1 MRAPT
6 FLFAM
11 GMLEWRADERQVLEQ
26 GMNQRSETHTGI
38 GRVAIAA
45 TLAGLLGMG
54 AIAMPTTAF
63 AEMTTTRSYTWKD
76 GEQKPSAAQ
85 TVTSNGVTYTLKG
98 TSNPVK
104 SGSDSTLTQSFTT
117 TQTGTASDVNGVQA
131 AVPSSTQYSEDGYS
145 GTLYRT
151 SVSYTPVYVSK
162 DQPDNAKRIGTATG
176 KEHPADSTLPGEIY
190 QNGHKLTRTSV
201 TWEKTGGDSERSIW
215 QYTAQYSGTYQ
226 ERVLDHYDVTGTYS
240 GNLTKTV
247 NGGTWSMTATYTA
260 PDQQQDA
267 EDTGDTQTLSEEQN
281 ANQDDA
287 QNQNAD
293 NAENADSNE
302 NAESGYEIQN
312 AENADENGNSDSSK
326 NANANTSSTA
336 ENNGV
341 IGMVQKHPLLLL
353 IPVILIIAI
362 VAAIVAALKKKHK
375 ATAGVIT
382 AAPLAIPAD
391 IYGLNAELI
400 EFVNDGTDENQ
411 RVIATC
417 DAYMSPD
424 ADTPSLVEIPQ
435 PPMHFEPAETVDADG
450 NPVKDEEGNQV
461 YDDYYIVISGTSYDA
476 VASGVTDDNG
486 YVTLEDVPNG
496 NYLAI
501 TDSGQPQPVIISNG
515 TAMETELV
523 ADGTESD
530 LDVDS
535 ITRDNVGFVPGDA
548 AVRVFVRDAD
558 GNPLSGMTVD
568 LLSDGLLSS
577 AKSSRLVI
585 ESNGHAIYDGTLATQ
600 VKVDSKLLADALND
614 EIADGEGSD
623 ITEDVDRWLNAYE
636 DYDERRNET
645 IEQVRQQREADA
657 QVEAAKQDTS
667 SIPTDATGEEA
678 GEFDDVDESS
688 MDTDA
693 PDDDTKDTTAFST
706 DTTAPSDGTTD
717 GGDSNDTWLDDMDD
731 SDPENFG

>member
-1 MRAPT
+1 
-6 FLFAM
+6 
-11 GMLEWRADERQVLEQ
+11 
-26 GMNQRSETHTGI
+26 MNQRSETHTGI
-38 GRVAIAA
+38 GCVAVAA

-76 GEQKPSAAQ
+76 GEQQPSAAQ

-98 TSNPVK
+98 TSAPVK

-162 DQPDNAKRIGTATG
+162 DKPDNATRTGTAIG
-176 KEHPADSTLPGEIY
+176 SANEHPSDDAAGTSTIY
-190 QNGHKLTRTSV
+190 QNGHQLTRTSV
-201 TWEKTGGDSERSIW
+201 TWEKTGGDSQKSTW

-247 NGGTWSMTATYTA
+247 SGGTWSMTATYTA
-260 PDQQQDA
+260 PDQQQNA

-281 ANQDDA
+281 ANQDDT
-287 QNQNAD
+287 QNQNAGNTD
-293 NAENADSNE
+293 NTANAEDADDDE
-302 NAESGYEIQN
+302 NAESGYEMQN
-312 AENADENGNSDSSK
+312 AENANGNTDSK
-326 NANANTSSTA
+326 KGNANANANADGAA
-336 ENNGV
+336 EGSGI

-353 IPVILIIAI
+353 IPVILIIVI
-362 VAAIVAALKKKHK
+362 IAAIVAAHK
-375 ATAGVIT
+375 RKRKAAAGIV
-382 AAPLAIPAD
+382 AAPLVIPAD

-411 RVIATC
+411 RIIATC

-424 ADTPSLVEIPQ
+424 ADTPNLVEIPQ

-461 YDDYYIVISGTSYDA
+461 YDDYYIVISDTSYDA

-486 YVTLEDVPNG
+486 YVTLEGVPNG
-496 NYLAI
+496 SYLAVAE
-501 TDSGQPQPVIISNG
+501 SGQPQPVIVSNG

-523 ADGTESD
+523 ADGSESD
-530 LDVDS
+530 LDVES

-548 AVRVFVRDAD
+548 AVRVFVRDSD

-577 AKSSRLVI
+577 TKSSRLVI
-585 ESNGHAIYDGTLATQ
+585 ESNGHTIYDGTLATQ
-600 VKVDSKLLADALND
+600 VKVDSKLLADAFND
-614 EIADGEGSD
+614 ELADGDGCD

-657 QVEAAKQDTS
+657 QAEAAEQDTS
-667 SIPTDATGEEA
+667 SIPTDVATDDA
-678 GEFDDVDESS
+678 DEFDDIDASS
-688 MDTDA
+688 TDTGA
-693 PDDDTKDTTAFST
+693 PDNGYDANDTTAFSA
-706 DTTAPSDGTTD
+706 DTTAPSDSATD
-717 GGDSNDTWLDDMDD
+717 SGDSNDTWLDDMDD

>member
-1 MRAPT
+1 M
-6 FLFAM
+6 
-11 GMLEWRADERQVLEQ
+11 EQ

-54 AIAMPTTAF
+54 TIAMPTTAF

-104 SGSDSTLTQSFTT
+104 SGSDKTLTQSFTT
-117 TQTGTASDVNGVQA
+117 TVTGTSSDVNGVVS
-131 AVPSSTQYSEDGYS
+131 AVPTSTQYSEDGYS

-151 SVSYTPVYVSK
+151 SVSYTPIYVTQTK
-162 DQPDNAKRIGTATG
+162 TETRTMPGGTFIGG
-176 KEHPADSTLPGEIY
+176 DSQPADSNVPTPIV
-190 QNGHKLTRTSV
+190 QNGHTFDRTSV
-201 TWEKTGGDSERSIW
+201 SWQKVDKNGDSTKWS
-215 QYTAQYSGTYQ
+215 YVATYSRTYQ
-226 ERVLDHYDVTGTYS
+226 DSVLDHYDVVGTYS

-247 NGGTWSMTATYTA
+247 SGGTWSMTATYTA

-267 EDTGDTQTLSEEQN
+267 EDTGDTQTLGEEQN

-287 QNQNAD
+287 QNQNADNAD

-312 AENADENGNSDSSK
+312 AENADDNSDSSK
-326 NANANTSSTA
+326 NANANANASSTA
-336 ENNGV
+336 ENNGI

-375 ATAGVIT
+375 ATAGVIA

-501 TDSGQPQPVIISNG
+501 TNSGQPQPVIISNG

-535 ITRDNVGFVPGDA
+535 ITRDNVGFVPGDT

-568 LLSDGLLSS
+568 LLTDGLLSS

-623 ITEDVDRWLNAYE
+623 ITEDVDRWLNTYE
-636 DYDERRNET
+636 DYDEHRNET

-657 QVEAAKQDTS
+657 QAEAAKQDTS
-667 SIPTDATGEEA
+667 SIPTDATDDA
-678 GEFDDVDESS
+678 TGEFDDVDESS

-693 PDDDTKDTTAFST
+693 PDDDTKDTTAFSA
-706 DTTAPSDGTTD
+706 DTTAPSDSATD
-717 GGDSNDTWLDDMDD
+717 SGDSNDTWLDDMDD